1 MNVLPD
7 EILLHIMIFL
17 GIPDMNKMKMYINQS
32 VYNNIINDML
42 IEYIMAKSI
51 KKNHI
56 SNHVLIEINP
66 RRKMSLIA
74 DNNEVIKKEIK
85 RSFLENEKDNE
96 SFNLWIKTHYLKNL
110 KKNL

>member
-1 MNVLPD
+1 MKFLPD
-7 EILLHIMIFL
+7 ELLVHIMVFL
-17 GIPDMNKMKMYINQS
+17 GLPDMNKIKFYLSKPI
-32 VYNNIINDML
+32 YNSL
-42 IEYIMAKSI
+42 IDDILLEYILNKSV
-51 KKNHI
+51 KRTSNN
-56 SNHVLIEINP
+56 NHVLIEFNP

-85 RSFLENEKDNE
+85 RSFLENEKDKD